1 MNYHA
6 TLIYRERMRRD
17 WSQEGLCKG
26 ICTVSYLSK
35 IENGKAE
42 PSEDILRLLLQRLEL
57 TTDPALEAEAAR
69 LAEDGYEMLFT
80 GRYAEFQ
87 PMMACRPWETY
98 RATAAGL
105 DFLLLQNWCDGE
117 GFQPLD
123 EGLEGCMDAR
133 QLAMQRILQK
143 CPDDAIALLPNAFC
157 HHIAGEQAYY
167 AGDIPSALQY
177 LQTAYDLAAREGAP
191 FLMLDCKMFIGN
203 CYNLRHDL
211 AHMMEHYAVAK
222 RLAAALDSQ
231 GMLDAIGYNTAAAQL
246 DSGRYEEAYA
256 YFSRLEDPEVMS
268 LHKLAISC
276 EKTGRRDD
284 AIAALDRA
292 DACDRAQI
300 PLARARQICG
310 VVRYR
315 LEHLDYLQREEY
327 GRLLTEC
334 FDMCRREL
342 PAGFAYSHLP
352 WVIDWCKATRQYK
365 RAFELISDFP
375 EIRGLI

>member
-69 LAEDGYEMLFT
+69 LAEDGYELLCT
-80 GRYAEFQ
+80 EREPEFQ
-87 PMMACRPWETY
+87 ALLSGKPWEKY
-98 RATAAGL
+98 RASAAGL
-105 DFLLLQNWCDGE
+105 DLLLLRNWCAGE
-117 GFQPLD
+117 SCEPLED
-123 EGLEGCMDAR
+123 ALESCMNQR
-133 QLAMQRILQK
+133 QLALQRILQK
-143 CPDDAIALLPNAFC
+143 RTAEAIALLPNAFT
-157 HHIAGEQAYY
+157 HRQAGEKAYY
-167 AGDIPSALQY
+167 AGDVAAALQY
-177 LQTAYDLAAREGAP
+177 LSTAYDLAAKEGAP
-191 FLMLDCKMFIGN
+191 WLMMYCKALLGN

-276 EKTGRRDD
+276 EKTGRRDE